1 MTKLEK
7 KFSLLIIFSCYRN
20 FFNNESFGNL
30 NPVLDHPMPLQGSQS
45 KMGKCGLMVKMGG
58 LFYSDIKTNIEKR

>member
-1 MTKLEK
+1 M
-7 KFSLLIIFSCYRN
+7 N

-58 LFYSDIKTNIEKR
+58 LFDSDIKTNIEKR